1 VVHCYIEDITE
12 RLSLE
17 AQLRQAQKMESIGQ
31 LAAGVAH
38 DFNNMLT
45 IIQGHSSSLLAKPTL
60 PPEVVDS
67 VQAVYFAAERA
78 AGLTR
83 QLLMFSRKNVMQSE
97 LLDLQK
103 VVGNMSKMLERLLGE
118 TIALE
123 FKPAVEN
130 SFVQGDGGMIEQVVM
145 NLSLNARD
153 AMPRGGR
160 LTIGIETVDLDAV
173 FIETHPQ
180 AHAGRFV
187 RLRVTDNGIGMDSAT
202 LSRIF
207 EPFFTTKDIGKGTGL
222 GLATVY
228 GIVKQ
233 HEGWVEVNSE
243 PGKGSTFDVFFPASD
258 KVPDFVEEA
267 VAAAPVAGGSETILI
282 VEDEPVLRSMARDIL
297 EECGYRILEA
307 SSGREALDV
316 WNQHAKEIDLLLTD
330 MVMPDGVS
338 GADLV
343 EKLLA
348 SQPRLKIV
356 FTSGYTAD
364 AVNQEMLTRTG
375 ASFLSKPYAQAELTK
390 TVRDCLDKNSGNN
403 GPATANH

>member
-1 VVHCYIEDITE
+1 
-12 RLSLE
+12 
-17 AQLRQAQKMESIGQ
+17 
-31 LAAGVAH
+31 
-38 DFNNMLT
+38 
-45 IIQGHSSSLLAKPTL
+45 
-60 PPEVVDS
+60 
-67 VQAVYFAAERA
+67 
-78 AGLTR
+78 
-83 QLLMFSRKNVMQSE
+83 
-97 LLDLQK
+97 
-103 VVGNMSKMLERLLGE
+103 
-118 TIALE
+118 
-123 FKPAVEN
+123 
-130 SFVQGDGGMIEQVVM
+130 M

-160 LTIGIETVDLDAV
+160 LTISIETVDLDAV

-180 AHAGRFV
+180 ARAGHFV

-202 LSRIF
+202 LGRIF

-222 GLATVY
+222 GLATAY

-233 HEGWVEVNSE
+233 HEGWLEVNSE
-243 PGKGSTFDVFFPASD
+243 PGKGSTFDVFLPASG
-258 KVPDFVEEA
+258 KVPDLVEEEA

-316 WNQHAKEIDLLLTD
+316 WTQHAKEIDLLLTD
-330 MVMPDGVS
+330 MVMPDGIS

-348 SQPRLKIV
+348 SRPRLKIV

-364 AVNQEMLTRTG
+364 AVNQEMLTRSG
-375 ASFLSKPYAQAELTK
+375 ASFLSKPYAQAELARA
-390 TVRDCLDKNSGNN
+390 VRNCLDQNNSSDAAAVG
-403 GPATANH
+403 H